1 MKKWKVTVDNVD
13 IGMTI
18 QANTKAYAYGQ
29 AVSAISK
36 SIKLEEIKPEEEEKP
51 SG

>member
-1 MKKWKVTVDNVD
+1 MKKWKVLVCGTE
-13 IGMTI
+13 IGMSI
-18 QANTKAYAYGQ
+18 QANTREYAYGQ
-29 AVSAISK
+29 AVSLVSK